1 MNGGF
6 LMNTIPLTNK
16 IEYSATYVPNIFFDK
31 YMPGANGEFVK
42 VYLYLLRMMS
52 GSCQVSI
59 CGIADA
65 LDHTEKD
72 VLRALKYWEQKG
84 LLLLSFSNQNELSE
98 ISILC
103 PEKDNLPIG
112 SSYHDPFSAITVHSV
127 ETAETVTEPKTLTPE
142 EPVQK
147 KSSKKHIYTTKELNE
162 FKKQEEV
169 GELLYI
175 VEKYVGKTLSSTD
188 VNSLLYIYDELKFS
202 NDLIEYL
209 IEYCVGN
216 GHRSMRYIEKVALS
230 WAEEGISTVEQAKSN
245 TDTYVKTCYPV
256 LKAFGL
262 NGRNP
267 GKSEKDFIIKWTTSY
282 GFSMDI
288 ILDAC
293 NRTIQAIHQ
302 PSFEYADSI
311 LSKWNKKGI
320 HKLDDI
326 KKLDEEFDRKK
337 EKKPVAANTSF
348 NDFSQRTYDYDAL
361 EKKLLA
367 KR

>member
-1 MNGGF
+1 
-6 LMNTIPLTNK
+6 MNTIPLTNK
-16 IEYSATYVPNIFFDK
+16 IEYSATSVPNIFFDK
-31 YMPGANGEFVK
+31 YMPTANGEFVK
-42 VYLYLLRMMS
+42 VYLYLLRMMNANS
-52 GSCQVSI
+52 GISI

-84 LLLLSFSNQNELSE
+84 LLLLSFSNQNELLE

-103 PEKDNLPIG
+103 PDANNSEADTK
-112 SSYHDPFSAITVHSV
+112 YHDPFSAVTLNQKEKTASIT
-127 ETAETVTEPKTLTPE
+127 ETKPLTPE
-142 EPVQK
+142 PEQK
-147 KSSKKHIYTTKELNE
+147 KYSKKHTYTTKELNE
-162 FKKQEEV
+162 FKKQDEI

-175 VEKYVGKTLSSTD
+175 VEKYIGKTLSSTD

-230 WAEEGISTVEQAKSN
+230 WADEGIDTVEQAKSN

-262 NGRNP
+262 SGRNP

-302 PSFEYADSI
+302 PSFEYADTI

>member
-1 MNGGF
+1 
-6 LMNTIPLTNK
+6 MNTIPLTNNMN
-16 IEYSATYVPNIFFDK
+16 YSVTSVPNIFLDK

-42 VYLYLLRMMS
+42 VYLYLLRIMNN
-52 GSCQVSI
+52 GGQISI

-65 LDHTEKD
+65 LNHTEKD
-72 VLRALKYWEQKG
+72 VMRALRYWEQNG
-84 LLLLSFSNQNELSE
+84 LISLSFSDNKELSG
-98 ISILC
+98 ISMLS
-103 PEKDNLPIG
+103 PELQSPT
-112 SSYHDPFSAITVHSV
+112 SAEYHDPFSAITAQTEPIPS
-127 ETAETVTEPKTLTPE
+127 VTEEKPI
-142 EPVQK
+142 PVPVNEK
-147 KSSKKHIYTTKELNE
+147 KVSKKHTYTTAELNK
-162 FKKQEEV
+162 FKEQDEV
-169 GELLYI
+169 SELLYI
-175 VEKYVGKTLSSTD
+175 VEKYIGKTLSSTD
-188 VNSLLYIYDELKFS
+188 INSLLYIYDELGFS
-202 NDLIEYL
+202 RDLIEYL

-230 WAEEGISTVEQAKSN
+230 WAEEGIETIEDAKSN
-245 TDTYVKTCYPV
+245 TDSYVKTCYPV

-262 NGRNP
+262 SGRNP

-282 GFSMDI
+282 GFTMDI

-302 PSFEYADSI
+302 PSFEYADTI
-311 LSKWNKKGI
+311 LSKWSKNGI
-320 HKLDDI
+320 HKLDDV

-337 EKKPVAANTSF
+337 ERKSAEKSAGANTSNTF

>member
-1 MNGGF
+1 
-6 LMNTIPLTNK
+6 MNTIPLINK
-16 IEYSATYVPNIFFDK
+16 TVPSVTSVPNIFFDK

-52 GSCQVSI
+52 DNAGISV

-72 VLRALKYWEQKG
+72 VMRALKYWEQKG
-84 LLLLSFSNQNELSE
+84 LVSLSFSESKELAG
-98 ISILC
+98 ISLLC
-103 PEKDNLPIG
+103 PENGLPKPEPD
-112 SSYHDPFSAITVHSV
+112 YHDPFSAITAHTEEVAA
-127 ETAETVTEPKTLTPE
+127 TAAEPKPH
-142 EPVQK
+142 VQK
-147 KSSKKHIYTTKELNE
+147 AENAKPAKKHVYTTKELNE
-162 FKKQEEV
+162 FKKQDEV

-175 VEKYVGKTLSSTD
+175 VEKYIGKTLSSTD
-188 VNSLLYIYDELKFS
+188 VNTLLYIYDELKFS
-202 NDLIEYL
+202 NDLTEYL

-230 WAEEGISTVEQAKSN
+230 WAEEGIDTVQKAKLN

-288 ILDAC
+288 IVDAC

-302 PSFEYADSI
+302 PSFEYTDSI
-311 LSKWNKKGI
+311 LSKWSKKGI
-320 HKLDDI
+320 RRLDDV

-337 EKKPVAANTSF
+337 EKKAPAANTSF